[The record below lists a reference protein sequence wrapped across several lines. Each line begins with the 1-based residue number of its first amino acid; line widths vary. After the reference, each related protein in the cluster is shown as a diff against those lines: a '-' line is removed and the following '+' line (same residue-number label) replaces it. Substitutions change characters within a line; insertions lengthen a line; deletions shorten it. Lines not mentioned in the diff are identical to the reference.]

1 MMYFGAKM
9 KSQQKGRM
17 KMRIRA
23 AVILII
29 LMSFLTVIHPRAE
42 NGVYIGV
49 SYSMDITASP
59 DDRFALT
66 YRYVGGE
73 ETATIEVNAY
83 DINGKQGKI
92 TLGEGDYEI
101 SGIRYLGENIDIESK
116 GYGCISN
123 FHIHEGEDYSSIKIS
138 IGKSACDSLM
148 NNYGNVLFRQNEQLV
163 DVITDTVPETTEAAV
178 GSTESSE
185 PVSTDGSTELTEQR
199 YSTTIAELVTQEQPT
214 EAAVTTEDTTEAA
227 MENEQDTEQPQK
239 NGSVIGKML
248 PFLLLLVILFIGIY
262 IYVKKTG
269 KIIK

>member
-1 MMYFGAKM
+1 M
-9 KSQQKGRM
+9 KF
-17 KMRIRA
+17 RA

-29 LMSFLTVIHPRAE
+29 LMSFITVIQPRAE
-42 NGVYIGV
+42 NGVYVGV
-49 SYSMDITASP
+49 SYSMDINASP

-101 SGIRYLGENIDIESK
+101 SGIRYMGDNIEIESK

-148 NNYGNVLFRQNEQLV
+148 NTYGNVLFRQNEQLV
-163 DVITDTVPETTEAAV
+163 DVITDTVPLATEAAAGITEEGIPADGSPELTNDTTV
-178 GSTESSE
+178 VSTE
-185 PVSTDGSTELTEQR
+185 EQVA
-199 YSTTIAELVTQEQPT
+199 IEQPT
-214 EAAVTTEDTTEAA
+214 EAAAEDATTEATTEVVE
-227 MENEQDTEQPQK
+227 ENDSSTEQPQK
-239 NGSVIGKML
+239 SGSVVGKIL
-248 PFLLLLVILFIGIY
+248 PFFLLVVLLFIGVYLY
-262 IYVKKTG
+262 IKKTG